1 MDDKKIADRVN
12 SFSESQTLGMAKLG
26 RELAA
31 KGHKVI
37 SLSLGE
43 PDFDTPQHIK
53 QAAKSAIDNNITHYP
68 PVAGFPE
75 LREAVSNKFLRENN
89 LQFSPSQVVVSTGA
103 KQSLMN
109 VVLSL
114 VNPGDEVVI
123 PAPFWVS
130 YASMVE
136 FAGGIPK
143 QILAGIEQNFK
154 VTAEQIEAHI
164 TPKTKLLMISSPCNP
179 SGSVYSK
186 EELAAI
192 AQMLDKHPQV
202 FVVSDEIYEH
212 INYIGRHETIAQFE
226 NLRDRMVV
234 INGVSKAFAMTGW
247 RIGYIGAPLEIAKA
261 CEKIQGQFT
270 SGANSIAQ
278 MAAVAALNEP
288 LNPTYQMRDTF
299 KIRRDL
305 VLDLVKNI
313 PGFNC
318 NTPEGAFY
326 IFPEVKN
333 LFGKT
338 DGTTVINNA
347 EDLSMYLLAN
357 AHVTTVTGEAFG
369 SPNNLR
375 LSYAAGTDDLQEAFT
390 RIQKAVEKLK

>member
-12 SFSESQTLGMAKLG
+12 SFSESQTLGMAKMG

-53 QAAKSAIDNNITHYP
+53 QAAIRAMDNNITHYP

-89 LQFSPSQVVVSTGA
+89 LFYSPAEVVVSTGA

-136 FAGGIPK
+136 FAGGIPI

-164 TPKTKLLMISSPCNP
+164 TPKTKMLMISSPCNP

-186 EELAAI
+186 QELAAI

-202 FVVSDEIYEH
+202 YVVSDEIYEH

-226 NLRDRMVV
+226 NLRERMVV

-299 KIRRDL
+299 KTRRDL
-305 VLDLVKNI
+305 VLNLVKNI
-313 PGFNC
+313 PGFVC
-318 NTPEGAFY
+318 NVPEGAFY

-347 EDLSMYLLAN
+347 EDLSMYILAN

-375 LSYAAGTDDLQEAFT
+375 LSYAAGTDDLKEAFT